1 MKIDKEKFAK
11 RFKQCK
17 DITGLTQ
24 KEIAAILG
32 VKRSTVGSWESAHRL
47 PQVEKAQGLADIFK
61 VRVGYLIGSEDDPT
75 SPQAPIKKP
84 TPEEQVLS
92 AREIGEAIR
101 ISFNLYSEGKIDE
114 LTCYKLNKLAEEKF
128 GLPSVKTP
136 DAAYLKEKT
145 SGSGILGDEKN
156 EKNNSGNAEK
166 HGRDIEH
173 KVSVR
178 KSSPKPVRKSQR

>member
-1 MKIDKEKFAK
+1 VKIDKEKFAK

-84 TPEEQVLS
+84 TPDILVIITLQRDCRS
-92 AREIGEAIR
+92 APPG
-101 ISFNLYSEGKIDE
+101 
-114 LTCYKLNKLAEEKF
+114 
-128 GLPSVKTP
+128 
-136 DAAYLKEKT
+136 T
-145 SGSGILGDEKN
+145 SRPTNWKRQL
-156 EKNNSGNAEK
+156 
-166 HGRDIEH
+166 
-173 KVSVR
+173 
-178 KSSPKPVRKSQR
+178 